1 MTGTMILEPE
11 TEDVSQVE
19 TEEIKDIQQR
29 IQERAYEL
37 FVEGGCEHGNDLEHW
52 LQAEAELMPKLDNK

>member
-1 MTGTMILEPE
+1 MTDTLVLEPE
-11 TEDVSQVE
+11 TEDVLQVE

-37 FVEGGCEHGNDLEHW
+37 FVEGGCEHGHDLEHW
-52 LQAEAELMPKLDNK
+52 LQAEAEVTAKPEQK

>member
-1 MTGTMILEPE
+1 MTDTLILEP
-11 TEDVSQVE
+11 E

-37 FVEGGCEHGNDLEHW
+37 FVEAGCEHGHDLEHW
-52 LQAEAELMPKLDNK
+52 LQAEAELTAKVDD

>member
-1 MTGTMILEPE
+1 MTDTLVLEPE
-11 TEDVSQVE
+11 TETVSQTE

-37 FVEGGCEHGNDLEHW
+37 FVEGGCEHGHDLEHW
-52 LQAEAELMPKLDNK
+52 LQAEAELTAKVDDK